1 MNKCTSTALLA
12 LLTAVLVSGCNTNTE
27 PKLDATAAGG
37 TGADTA
43 SATGSATGTAT
54 GTGTTG
60 SADISS
66 TSSTTPSSATDAA
79 TKSDL
84 ERLNS
89 TVNIAKLPETMVI
102 CTVNGVPITVAQF
115 KSEYRNAILSLQN
128 ILSASPPQ
136 VEQFAA
142 QAKALNIAL
151 TAEETKKLKETA
163 RKPQSLEGKT
173 FDKYLKERKMTEA
186 QFDDQVIKLGL
197 AFKVGSRII
206 EKQLLA
212 ELINRE
218 LMMGEAKA
226 QNFYKTAY
234 NRYVQIKDSPKYKK
248 ALEVSDQTPEEVKED
263 LIQGEMLRMVQEKI
277 AKDSAISDKELFD
290 FYQKNKK
297 QFEHGEKL
305 RLAHIVLAAPS
316 IDNPP
321 VESVKTQLKKQ
332 YPKKTDAEL
341 NEEVKVIE
349 VAKLR
354 LAEELIARASKGED
368 FKKLADENT
377 EDMQARMAKTG
388 GELGAID
395 VAAANM
401 GPDQKALIN
410 AVKTLKPGQIAPA
423 PVKTVFGYHVI
434 KLEEK
439 IPAGAFTFD
448 EVKDVLKKQ
457 SMLQN
462 LEVNQAKWLD
472 NKRKSAKIVMSE
484 EFKKASN

>member
-12 LLTAVLVSGCNTNTE
+12 LLTTLLVSGCNTSNE
-27 PKLDATAAGG
+27 PKAEVGKDTAAG
-37 TGADTA
+37 TASDTA
-43 SATGSATGTAT
+43 SGTASGTDSGTASGTTTNTDKPEAAATG
-54 GTGTTG
+54 
-60 SADISS
+60 
-66 TSSTTPSSATDAA
+66 
-79 TKSDL
+79 DL
-84 ERLNS
+84 QKLNS

-102 CTVNGVPITVAQF
+102 CTVNSVPITVAQF

-128 ILSASPPQ
+128 ILSVSPPQ

-142 QAKALNIAL
+142 QAKALNISL
-151 TAEETKKLKETA
+151 TPEEIKKLKETA

-186 QFDDQVIKLGL
+186 QFDDQVVKLGL
-197 AFKVGSRII
+197 AFKVGSRVI
-206 EKQLLA
+206 EKQLLN

-218 LMMGEAKA
+218 LMLGEAKA

-234 NRYVQIKDSPKYKK
+234 NRFVQIKDSPKYKK

-277 AKDSAISDKELFD
+277 AKDSAASDKELFD

-297 QFEHGEKL
+297 RFEHGEKL

-341 NEEVKVIE
+341 DAEVTVIE
-349 VAKLR
+349 GQKLR
-354 LAEELIARASKGED
+354 LAEELIARANKGED
-368 FKKLADENT
+368 FKSLADKYT
-377 EDMQARMAKTG
+377 EDMQARMAKNG

-395 VAAANM
+395 VASAEM

-410 AVKTLKPGQIAPA
+410 AVKVLKPGQIAPA

-439 IPAGAFTFD
+439 LPAGVFSFD

-457 SMLQN
+457 SMIQN
-462 LEVNQAKWLD
+462 LEVSQAKWLD
-472 NKRKSAKIVMSE
+472 NKRKTAKIVMSE